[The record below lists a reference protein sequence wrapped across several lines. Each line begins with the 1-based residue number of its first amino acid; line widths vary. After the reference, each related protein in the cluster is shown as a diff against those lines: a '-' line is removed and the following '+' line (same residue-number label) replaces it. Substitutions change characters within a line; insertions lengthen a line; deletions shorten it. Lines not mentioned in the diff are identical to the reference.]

1 MDPANYSVH
10 RPSLVPVDIIENAGN
25 DFLSLFVLWPML
37 SCDLSSRYV
46 KDELHINTIR
56 SAMKFSQ
63 EFQKRRGGTVQSCKV
78 TQIDHQVEIV
88 SPNQNQI
95 LRLVHVDFQLPC
107 FCLVFGIS
115 SVFVTR

>member
-1 MDPANYSVH
+1 MH

-25 DFLSLFVLWPML
+25 DLLSLFVLWPML

-63 EFQKRRGGTVQSCKV
+63 EFQKRRGETVESCKV

-95 LRLVHVDFQLPC
+95 LRLVHVNFQLTC

-115 SVFVTR
+115 SAFVTR